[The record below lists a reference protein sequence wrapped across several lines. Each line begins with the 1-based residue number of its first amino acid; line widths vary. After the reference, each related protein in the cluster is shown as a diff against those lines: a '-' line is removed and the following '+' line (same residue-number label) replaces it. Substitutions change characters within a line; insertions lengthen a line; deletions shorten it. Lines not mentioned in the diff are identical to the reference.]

1 MIEHDLLKG
10 ERLLLIKPDGP
21 LAKEDFEQLAQTID
35 PMLEDMDRLNGLM
48 IDAPEFPGW
57 KDFAGLIS
65 HIKFVKNHHQQIKRV
80 AVVSDNTFVKR
91 LPTVARHFV
100 NAELRRFSPNQRDD
114 ALAWLSREL
123 NPEKRAPASLRF
135 VQNEEPPAIW
145 IEVNGRVTRDDYLK
159 LLEPMKEQFEAS
171 EPVSI
176 LVELKEYDGMECGAV
191 WEDIKFGCGHL
202 KNLRRMAIVT
212 DKKWLT
218 MLTKLMDPLFAAE
231 MKPFSTEQ
239 EMEAWGWAISKE

>member
-1 MIEHDLLKG
+1 M
-10 ERLLLIKPDGP
+10 
-21 LAKEDFEQLAQTID
+21 
-35 PMLEDMDRLNGLM
+35 
-48 IDAPEFPGW
+48 
-57 KDFAGLIS
+57 
-65 HIKFVKNHHQQIKRV
+65 
-80 AVVSDNTFVKR
+80 VSDNTFVKR